1 MKTRDWLQKN
11 KIFFETFAAIS
22 LSIMALLVSSSQYKI
37 AKSQLILSE
46 SPKILIEP
54 SDEVKGS
61 IGEFELFLKNLSLAD
76 LYDIRIYEDYFVS
89 LTPKDG
95 PTKLIRFGTFTT
107 KPNSTIQQLK
117 SDKNENFTISF
128 KSIHDDMNQL
138 YNSEVKGHRMK
149 IARLTIK
156 FRRKIDGEEFIQSK
170 AYIIA
175 GHGDYLLD
183 YDERGIQMPRQP
195 TFEDIK
201 KILGVETF

>member
-95 PTKLIRFGTFTT
+95 PTKLIRFGIFTT

>member
-54 SDEVKGS
+54 SNEVKGS

-95 PTKLIRFGTFTT
+95 PTKLIRFGIFTT

-170 AYIIA
+170 AYIIT

>member
-1 MKTRDWLQKN
+1 MKASDWLQKN
-11 KIFFETFAAIS
+11 KIYFETIVGIS
-22 LSIMALLVSSSQYKI
+22 LMIMALFVSYSQYKI

-54 SDEVKGS
+54 SNEVKGS
-61 IGEFELFLKNLSLAD
+61 IGEFELFLKNLSFAD

-95 PTKLIRFGTFTT
+95 PTKLIRFGIFTT
-107 KPNSTIQQLK
+107 KPNSSIQQLK
-117 SDKNENFTISF
+117 SNKKENFTISF
-128 KSIHDDMNQL
+128 KSINDDMNQL
-138 YNSEVKGHRMK
+138 YSSEVKGHRMK

-156 FRRKIDGEEFIQSK
+156 FRRKIDGKEFIQSK

-183 YDERGIQMPRQP
+183 YDERGIQMPGQP

>member
-1 MKTRDWLQKN
+1 MKASDWLQKN
-11 KIFFETFAAIS
+11 KIYFETIVGIS
-22 LSIMALLVSSSQYKI
+22 LMIMALFVSYSQYKI

-54 SDEVKGS
+54 SNEVKGS
-61 IGEFELFLKNLSLAD
+61 IGEFELFLKNLSFAD

-95 PTKLIRFGTFTT
+95 PTKLIRFGIFTT

-138 YNSEVKGHRMK
+138 YNSEAKGHRMK

-156 FRRKIDGEEFIQSK
+156 FRRKIDGKEFIQSK